1 MEKQILQ
8 IDTIDI
14 DRGELFGELNSV
26 IKRLTEIR
34 NQYKNGETIYLN
46 EEWSGYEDNY
56 FDITVTRLETDE
68 ECKAR
73 IELEEKEAL
82 REKQRLQR
90 AKEAAEC
97 KKRREIENKIKE
109 LQKQL

>member
-1 MEKQILQ
+1 LAQQFHVFFIGIVAVGTHHCK
-8 IDTIDI
+8 
-14 DRGELFGELNSV
+14 N
-26 IKRLTEIR
+26 KIR